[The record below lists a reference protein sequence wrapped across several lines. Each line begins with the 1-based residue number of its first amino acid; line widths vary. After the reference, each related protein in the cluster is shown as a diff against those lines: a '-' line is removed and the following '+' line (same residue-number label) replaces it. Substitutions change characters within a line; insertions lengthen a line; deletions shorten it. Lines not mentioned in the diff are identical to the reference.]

1 MAEVAT
7 RVMPRNWS
15 ATSFLGLSAPEESAG
30 LSLGGGVDAGRRAV
44 FSRGIGAGCSR
55 LRFGDGWAS
64 WVRGMSPD
72 KASVNYMGAVGCT
85 GVGEGRG
92 EGNVAA

>member
-44 FSRGIGAGCSR
+44 FSRGIGGGCSR